1 VCGKG
6 SLEGWQE
13 AVAKPARKSSCLR
26 VAIAAAFAAPLLRPM
41 AMDSFAINWFS
52 TTSDGKTAMLFI
64 AASVAG
70 LIGPSGL
77 PGWADSEPGIEGQAL
92 GHRDSVLPLDESGD
106 GNGKVSLKDKAKMLA
121 FMIARN
127 RPRKLSMNYER
138 ANALQ
143 DREYRIIV
151 QSSSEL
157 ALSQVAIDAG
167 GRRLGGEEVRFIDVR
182 ASEPGSLGIF
192 DGRVTAHPG
201 KTDRETTKEL
211 IEQMKVDAE
220 ANQGFAFHEF
230 LRNYFSDAEALSKVR
245 TYKDQFESEV
255 SVPSSNAALR
265 IRSNFALIWAA
276 AAMAI
281 DYRVLPW
288 KKRPTFKA
296 VEKCLHKALEVIEA
310 NKAPASPTDAATSIV
325 MALSEKLEKADLR
338 KVVLRRQITPQQA
351 RRRVNADGFRINGDI
366 YLEPDRLRRWV
377 PRHRDRLVL
386 KDAGVVRTRRD
397 DAATIEQVVAGI
409 PGKPRYY
416 VLDGGKLERL
426 LRKKP
431 SCT

>member
-1 VCGKG
+1 
-6 SLEGWQE
+6 LEGWQE

-70 LIGPSGL
+70 LIGADGL
-77 PGWADSEPGIEGQAL
+77 PGWADSEPGIEGLAR
-92 GHRDSVLPLDESGD
+92 GHRDCLLPLDESGD

-127 RPRKLSMNYER
+127 RPRKLSVNYER

-143 DREYRIIV
+143 DREWRILV

-167 GRRLGGEEVRFIDVR
+167 GRRLGGEEVRFIDVS

-192 DGRVTAHPG
+192 DGRVEKLIG
-201 KTDRETTKEL
+201 KTDQETTKAL
-211 IEQMKVDAE
+211 IEKMKIDATF
-220 ANQGFAFHEF
+220 NQGFAYHEF
-230 LRNYFSDAEALSKVR
+230 LDKYSREAEALSKVR
-245 TYKDQFESEV
+245 AYKDQFESEV
-255 SVPSSNAALR
+255 TVPSSNAALR

-281 DYRVLPW
+281 DYEVLPW
-288 KKRPTFKA
+288 KKSPTFSA
-296 VEKCLHKALEVIEA
+296 VEKCLRKALDVIESS
-310 NKAPASPTDAATSIV
+310 KSSASPVDAATSIV
-325 MALSEKLEKADLR
+325 MALSDKLENADLR
-338 KVVLRRQITPQQA
+338 KVVPRKKITPQQA

-366 YLEPDRLRRWV
+366 YVKPDRLRRWI
-377 PRHRDRLVL
+377 PSHRDRVVL
-386 KDAGVVRTRRD
+386 KDSGIVRTRRD
-397 DAATIEQVVAGI
+397 DAATIEQVIAGV

-431 SCT
+431 SRT